1 MKSLICTLL
10 IVGLFGCAAI
20 EQAKDR
26 KAVGRV
32 LSKPNLT
39 AEVGKRV
46 APCAN
51 DTTIISD
58 TTIVLEQVIK
68 YDTAYII
75 DTLHDLVTDKV
86 TKVVT
91 KTQIQYRD
99 KVRTIKETVLDKTLQ
114 NQLTDSINYWKAE
127 AYKARGGEISAN
139 ESANKYKSQ
148 KNTWMWLFIVLCAG
162 LGIGIYFTFRKPKT
176 K

>member
-1 MKSLICTLL
+1 MKILL
-10 IVGLFGCAAI
+10 YILLLVGFVGCKAI

-32 LSKPNLT
+32 LSKPDLT

-51 DTTIISD
+51 DTTIITD
-58 TTIVLEQVIK
+58 TTIVISGEPILDTFYVI
-68 YDTAYII
+68 DSA
-75 DTLHDLVTDKV
+75 

-91 KTQIQYRD
+91 KVVKETKVEYRD
-99 KVRTIKETVLDKTLQ
+99 RVRTIEKVVIDRTKEK
-114 NQLTDSINYWKAE
+114 QLIDSIDYWKAE
-127 AYKARGGEISAN
+127 AYKARGVAIEAQRIS
-139 ESANKYKSQ
+139 EKQKSRA
-148 KNTWMWLFIVLCAG
+148 NTWMWLFIVLCGG
-162 LGIGIYFTFRKPKT
+162 LGVGLYFAIRKPKS

>member
-1 MKSLICTLL
+1 MALL
-10 IVGLFGCAAI
+10 VLGLFGCAAI

-32 LSKPNLT
+32 LSKPELT
-39 AEVGKRV
+39 AAVGKRV

-51 DTTIISD
+51 DTTIITD
-58 TTIVLEQVIK
+58 TTIVIDQIGK
-68 YDTAYII
+68 YDTTTIV
-75 DTLHDLVTDKV
+75 DTVQDVVTHI
-86 TKVVT
+86 VT
-91 KTQIQYRD
+91 KTKVEYRD
-99 KVRTIKETVLDKTLQ
+99 KVRTVRETVLDKTLQ
-114 NQLTDSINYWKAE
+114 KQLTDSIDHWKAE

-148 KNTWMWLFIVLCAG
+148 RNTWMWLLIVLVAG
-162 LGIGIYFTFRKPKT
+162 LSVGIYLAFRKPKI

>member
-1 MKSLICTLL
+1 
-10 IVGLFGCAAI
+10 
-20 EQAKDR
+20 
-26 KAVGRV
+26 
-32 LSKPNLT
+32 NLT

-58 TTIVLEQVIK
+58 TTIVLEQVVK
-68 YDTAYII
+68 YDTATIV
-75 DTLHDLVTDKV
+75 DTVQNVVTH
-86 TKVVT
+86 VVT
-91 KTQIQYRD
+91 KTKVEYRD
-99 KVRTIKETVLDKTLQ
+99 KMRTIKETVLDKTLQ

>member
-1 MKSLICTLL
+1 MKSLICALL

-32 LSKPNLT
+32 LSNPNLT

-51 DTTIISD
+51 DTTIITD
-58 TTIVLEQVIK
+58 TTIVINQYTK
-68 YDTAYII
+68 YDTTY
-75 DTLHDLVTDKV
+75 VTDTV
-86 TKVVT
+86 TNEVT
-91 KTQIQYRD
+91 KTVTKTKVEYRD
-99 KVRTIKETVLDKTLQ
+99 KVRTIREVVLDEKLQ
-114 NQLTDSINYWKAE
+114 KQLIDSIDHWKAE

-139 ESANKYKSQ
+139 ESADKYKSQ
-148 KNTWMWLFIVLCAG
+148 KNTWMWLFIVLCVG

>member
-1 MKSLICTLL
+1 MKILL
-10 IVGLFGCAAI
+10 YILLLAGLVGCKAI

-32 LSKPNLT
+32 LSKPDLT

-51 DTTIISD
+51 DTTIITD
-58 TTIVLEQVIK
+58 TTIVIDQYTK
-68 YDTAYII
+68 YDTAYIS
-75 DTLHDLVTDKV
+75 DTVTNEV

-91 KTQIQYRD
+91 KTKTEYRD
-99 KVRTIKETVLDKTLQ
+99 KLRTVTKIVLDEKLQ
-114 NQLTDSINYWKAE
+114 KQLIDSIDYWKAE
-127 AYKARGGEISAN
+127 AYKARGVAIEAQRIS
-139 ESANKYKSQ
+139 EKQKSRAS
-148 KNTWMWLFIVLCAG
+148 TWMWLFIVLCGGFGVG
-162 LGIGIYFTFRKPKT
+162 LYFAIRKPKT

>member
-1 MKSLICTLL
+1 MKSLICALL

-32 LSKPNLT
+32 LSKSHLT

-58 TTIVLEQVIK
+58 TTIVIDQTVK
-68 YDTAYII
+68 YDTTY
-75 DTLHDLVTDKV
+75 VTDTVTNEV
-86 TKVVT
+86 TKMVT
-91 KTQIQYRD
+91 KTKVEYRD
-99 KVRTIKETVLDKTLQ
+99 KVRTIREIVLDEKLQ
-114 NQLTDSINYWKAE
+114 KQLIDSIDYWKAE

-139 ESANKYKSQ
+139 KYKGQ
-148 KNTWMWLFIVLCAG
+148 KNTWMWLFIVLCVG
-162 LGIGIYFTFRKPKT
+162 LGIGIYFTFRKPKI